1 MTETTRPYRVDIPA
15 SPLGPAA
22 VISVPFSVDKRDA
35 IDKALP
41 VYRKRHGIPPQHT
54 IYATAATVRLM
65 IGTTVQSKSG
75 TAIVPKALR

>member
-1 MTETTRPYRVDIPA
+1 MTKTKFYRVNIPA

-22 VISVPFSVDKRDA
+22 VISVPFGSGKLDA

-41 VYRKRHGIPPQHT
+41 VYRQRHSIPPQHT
-54 IYATAATVRLM
+54 IYATAVTVPLL
-65 IGTTVQSKSG
+65 IGTTVPSKSG